1 MATPYNT
8 KERPAKDSPV
18 GIFDSGVGGL
28 LVLKEITRL
37 MPYENIIY
45 FGDTARLPYGSK
57 SPSTIIRFSIEN
69 IVFLNSFHV
78 KAVVVACNTATAIA
92 LEFLR
97 NFIKIPIIGVVEPGA
112 EAAVRATHSKQ
123 IGVIGTN
130 TTVKMQAYTKAL
142 KELDST
148 INVQEIATPLLVHLV
163 EENWIDREITKTILK
178 EYLTPFAEK
187 TIDTLVLGCTHYP
200 FLSKAIQE
208 VLPNVVLVDSACET
222 AFSVKRIL
230 KSVHLLAEKETPP
243 KMRIYLSD
251 LNPDSIKWATDLI
264 DISASINQVEDFSC
278 RL

>member
-1 MATPYNT
+1 MTYTTESPT
-8 KERPAKDSPV
+8 KDSPI

-37 MPYENIIY
+37 LPHEDIVY

-57 SPSTIIRFSIEN
+57 SPSTIVRFSIEN
-69 IVFLNSFHV
+69 IVYLSSFHV

-92 LEFLR
+92 LGFLR
-97 NFIKIPIIGVVEPGA
+97 NFIKIPIIGVVKPGA
-112 EAAVRATHSKQ
+112 EAAMRATHSKQ

-142 KELDST
+142 KELDPT

-163 EENWIDREITKTILK
+163 EENWIDREITKDILK
-178 EYLTPFAEK
+178 EYLKPFAEK
-187 TIDTLVLGCTHYP
+187 GIDTLVLGCTHYP
-200 FLSKAIQE
+200 FLSKALQE
-208 VLPNVVLVDSACET
+208 VLPNVALIDSAYET
-222 AFSVKRIL
+222 AFSVRRIL
-230 KSVHLLAEKETPP
+230 KSEHLLAEKETPP
-243 KMRIYLSD
+243 AIRIYLSD
-251 LNPDSIKWATDLI
+251 LHPDSIKWATDFI

>member
-1 MATPYNT
+1 MTIPYNT
-8 KERPAKDSPV
+8 AERPTKNSPI

-37 MPYENIIY
+37 MPYEDIVY

-57 SPSTIIRFSIEN
+57 SPSTIVRFSIEN
-69 IVFLNSFHV
+69 IVYLSSFHV

-92 LEFLR
+92 LDFLR

-112 EAAVRATHSKQ
+112 EAAVRATHSKE

-130 TTVKMQAYTKAL
+130 TTVKMRAYTKAL
-142 KELDST
+142 QELDPT
-148 INVQEIATPLLVHLV
+148 IKVHEIATPLLVHLV
-163 EENWIDREITKTILK
+163 EENWIDREITKNILR
-178 EYLTPFAEK
+178 EYLNPFIEK
-187 TIDTLVLGCTHYP
+187 DP

-208 VLPNVVLVDSACET
+208 VLPNITLIDSAYET

-230 KSVHLLAEKETPP
+230 KSEHLLAEKETPP
-243 KMRIYLSD
+243 IIRIYLSD
-251 LNPDSIKWATDLI
+251 FHPDSIKWATDFI

-278 RL
+278 RS